1 MEMLQLRYFYE
12 SAKNESF
19 AKTAKKYMVPTTS
32 VSATVKRLETELGH
46 KLFDRSG
53 NRISLNAKGKQF
65 LETVRHIFS
74 ELDTAVLSLGDDD
87 KPRTVRIYAG
97 SLRSVALYRVMRYR
111 KAHPNINFVIDL
123 NFDETDF
130 EKYDIVFYPE
140 SPEKFSQWESFVYKQ
155 YQVKVEVTEEN
166 PLSERKLTL
175 LSLKNQPFVS
185 TGRTNPIYKT
195 FISACERQG
204 FTPNFVLECND
215 YTCIDRALRANVG
228 LGVTLSTEASMGST
242 GMRHLNI
249 VDFNERL
256 NFCIYYKK
264 TYGEI
269 EKIVEYLK
277 TGTV

>member
-1 MEMLQLRYFYE
+1 M
-12 SAKNESF
+12 
-19 AKTAKKYMVPTTS
+19 
-32 VSATVKRLETELGH
+32 
-46 KLFDRSG
+46 
-53 NRISLNAKGKQF
+53 
-65 LETVRHIFS
+65 
-74 ELDTAVLSLGDDD
+74 
-87 KPRTVRIYAG
+87 
-97 SLRSVALYRVMRYR
+97 

-123 NFDETDF
+123 DFDETDF

-140 SPEKFSQWESFVYKQ
+140 SPEKFSEWENFVYKQ
-155 YQVKVEVTEEN
+155 YQVKVEVTEES

>member
-1 MEMLQLRYFYE
+1 M
-12 SAKNESF
+12 
-19 AKTAKKYMVPTTS
+19 AKKKTEEIVEQVVETP
-32 VSATVKRLETELGH
+32 VETE
-46 KLFDRSG
+46 
-53 NRISLNAKGKQF
+53 
-65 LETVRHIFS
+65 
-74 ELDTAVLSLGDDD
+74 
-87 KPRTVRIYAG
+87 KPKKKTTKKKAEE
-97 SLRSVALYRVMRYR
+97 VA
-111 KAHPNINFVIDL
+111 
-123 NFDETDF
+123 T
-130 EKYDIVFYPE
+130 
-140 SPEKFSQWESFVYKQ
+140 
-155 YQVKVEVTEEN
+155 VEVTEEN

-215 YTCIDRALRANVG
+215 YICIDRALRANVG
-228 LGVTLSTEASMGST
+228 LGVTLSTDASMGSA

-277 TGTV
+277 TGAV